1 MNIFEDKRETGILSL
16 DNMTKTAISDIASR
30 VIENVNEGNTDAL
43 KEYIKAKG
51 LSELS
56 DAIVSGIKELA
67 IDEASKYEEGA
78 SVVGCKFQVRSL
90 ADTYDFSHNDEWAL
104 LNAQLDSV
112 KKQMKEIEQKMIDA
126 MKYAEIIDDRTGEVI
141 PPAIVKKSGGKTIAI
156 TIPK

>member
-1 MNIFEDKRETGILSL
+1 MNIFEEKKEGVMLSL
-16 DNMTKTAISDIASR
+16 DNMTKSAIGNIASKI
-30 VIENVNEGNTDAL
+30 IENVTEGNTDAL
-43 KEYIKAKG
+43 QEYIKAKG

-78 SVVGCKFQVRSL
+78 SVAGCKFQVRSL

-112 KKQMKEIEQKMIDA
+112 KRQMKEVEQKMIDA
-126 MKYAEIIDDRTGEVI
+126 MRYAEIIDDRTGEVI
-141 PPAIVKKSGGKTIAI
+141 PPAIIKKSGGKTIAI